1 MLNKKSKMNRLL
13 LVSGSGRNS
22 GKTTLACEII
32 KNVSKKTAVYA
43 LKISP
48 HFHQL
53 SEKQELLINQ
63 KGFKVFREKDK
74 ASNKDSSR
82 MLQAGAKDVF
92 YIQCEDKDVAESF
105 QKALQFIPQNY
116 PVVCESGSL
125 AKYYKPGLHLLIVN
139 VSIEENK
146 KSFLESKQL
155 ADHIIYFD
163 GTSFSLNI
171 NQISFNEEIWR
182 FERSVKGFYI

>member
-1 MLNKKSKMNRLL
+1 MNRLL

-32 KNVSKKTAVYA
+32 KNLSLKKAVYA

-48 HFHQL
+48 HFHKF
-53 SEKQELLINQ
+53 SEKQELLIEQ
-63 KGFKVFREKDK
+63 KGFKIFRENDK
-74 ASNKDSSR
+74 NTSKDSSR
-82 MLQAGAKDVF
+82 MLQAGAEDVL
-92 YIQCEDKDVAESF
+92 YLQCEDI
-105 QKALQFIPQNY
+105 ALKEALKSVMQYFPEGD

-125 AKYYKPGLHLLIVN
+125 AKYCKPGLHLLIVN

-146 KSFLESKQL
+146 KSFLESKRL
-155 ADHIIYFD
+155 ADHIISFD

-171 NQISFNEEIWR
+171 NQIAFNGVEWW
-182 FERSVKGFYI
+182 FERNDRALYK